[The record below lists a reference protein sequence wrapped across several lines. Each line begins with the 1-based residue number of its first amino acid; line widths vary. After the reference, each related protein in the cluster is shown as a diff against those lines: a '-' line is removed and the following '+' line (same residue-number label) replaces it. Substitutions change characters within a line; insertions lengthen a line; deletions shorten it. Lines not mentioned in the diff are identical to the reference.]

1 MPGWRGLCIA
11 HGATGE
17 PSPHNPCQPPAG
29 WTTVDFPKG
38 TKREAFV
45 QVWHLGHPEKAI
57 MAKSELLSASFGSQK
72 ANVRSFR
79 LSIRA
84 KSASTIVPKSNKA
97 CSGIAKL
104 SPAVW
109 IMERSS
115 TLGRSVQADPV
126 WGQEPYLRWGRPPAV
141 GRPAQLHLGCLGRLK
156 TVQRNGQTTAGYL
169 REKYF
174 CYG

>member
-1 MPGWRGLCIA
+1 LPGWRGLCIA

-57 MAKSELLSASFGSQK
+57 MAKSELL
-72 ANVRSFR
+72 
-79 LSIRA
+79 
-84 KSASTIVPKSNKA
+84 SASTIVPKSNKA